1 MDSILNEYG
10 VLGSLLIDP
19 SLFPEAAELPDDV
32 FSSLPLQAVFRAMRR
47 QYEENGGFDALTIRA
62 EAGRNCTDVTDRL
75 LTGLMDTTPTTANLD
90 AYLTAVKE
98 AALARSLR
106 KIGEELM
113 TAEHDPTNA
122 LGRAQEALQRL
133 AEENTRGDS
142 QTLTAAITQL
152 GYRVSEQV
160 GGRAPCVAS
169 GLLRFDK
176 LLGGGSS
183 MAACTSSVQDRQS
196 ENQRSPCR
204 SRSMRQETVSR
215 CYTCHLK

>member
-10 VLGSLLIDP
+10 ILGSLLIDP
-19 SLFPEAAELPDDV
+19 SLFPEAAELPDEV
-32 FSSLPLQAVFRAMRR
+32 FSSLPLQAVFRAMRH
-47 QYEENGGFDALTIRA
+47 QYEESGSFDVLTVRA

-133 AEENTRGDS
+133 AEETH
-142 QTLTAAITQL
+142 AAI
-152 GYRVSEQV
+152 RK
-160 GGRAPCVAS
+160 R
-169 GLLRFDK
+169 LRRRSH
-176 LLGGGSS
+176 SS
-183 MAACTSSVQDRQS
+183 DTAFL
-196 ENQRSPCR
+196 
-204 SRSMRQETVSR
+204 SRSAAECLVWPRAF
-215 CYTCHLK
+215 